1 MRGDVAWRAL
11 GVESSPL
18 VVVDDADAER
28 QRGGAEF
35 GTTSGRCVARCAD
48 FDAFGG
54 LLAVSS
60 HPPGTVKLFREAQ
73 TNGWMVTHEPLVDGN
88 GDPLLVHANDSL
100 SDEHT
105 EQSPGVVSLEL
116 AKSHDASFVLFVLTE
131 TLLRAF
137 RICPST
143 THNAVVIT
151 QHVGDQQL
159 TDLSAQQ
166 HEHGRVVGLSVGSS
180 GRSVAVAWKNAV
192 TLCLFNSFADSFRHS
207 TFKTAAL
214 DGPVVSSAVLDS
226 DLGKRVGES
235 SDDEN
240 ETIVAIGLRKEILLV
255 KFVLDG
261 TDPGSV
267 TRDKNNV
274 TVVRRILIDA
284 PGPVRSVSTHGAV
297 FFVTTE
303 RNTAL
308 PSFGASERQPVNFAF
323 AESGLR
329 NISISESELTESIQD
344 GSAAAIPFLRANV
357 GYMEA
362 QHRKVDTLRSLVTHF
377 LSPELRVETSQRED
391 VRAARVCATVQAFAF
406 DAQGVLS
413 CTSLNLSPSI
423 TQPEIVVP
431 DVRPDPDAALN
442 KRLNTHTLR
451 LGIVDVGP
459 ASAASVA
466 VVELHLN
473 ELHFT
478 KIGNAPLSGETK
490 NPHGTEDTDTITH
503 VECAVGVQGRVDT
516 GEESQSIFITVLVSD
531 KEIKT
536 TTSIFGG
543 GFAKKSKL
551 SLASFRLSVSEV
563 RVFSQE
569 NVETFA
575 DIGTGRMASQSGNTK
590 PPPLSNEALAR
601 LAGVGAVPGT
611 EKLDSTLKTLNT
623 SPNSAPQ
630 KPNDFDRLI
639 GLIQSLDR
647 SMHERLDRIEASLQR
662 HERRLKKV
670 EANNLAEGG

>member
-105 EQSPGVVSLEL
+105 EQSPRVVSLEL

-159 TDLSAQQ
+159 TELSAKQ

-192 TLCLFNSFADSFRHS
+192 TLCSFNSFADSFRHS

-226 DLGKRVGES
+226 DLGKRVGEI

-362 QHRKVDTLRSLVTHF
+362 QHRKDDTLRSLVTHF

-413 CTSLNLSPSI
+413 CTSLDLSPSI

-431 DVRPDPDAALN
+431 DVRPDPDVALN
-442 KRLNTHTLR
+442 TRLNTHTLR

-473 ELHFT
+473 ELLFT

-490 NPHGTEDTDTITH
+490 NPHGTGDTDTITH

-516 GEESQSIFITVLVSD
+516 GEESQSMFITVLVSD

-543 GFAKKSKL
+543 GFAKKSKP

-563 RVFSQE
+563 RGFSQE

-575 DIGTGRMASQSGNTK
+575 GIGTGRMASQSGNTK

-670 EANNLAEGG
+670 EANNLVEGG